1 MCGCASSSSPALPL
15 LILLFID
22 LSRAPSTSLQ
32 SLGATLLGGL
42 TTLQT
47 SLLVIDIALFDG
59 DFVIAILTLV
69 SLDAFRLS
77 KYLSQIDITWAYTVT
92 KSAFDTGLQ
101 PKFGCCRPSCALGEL
116 K

>member
-1 MCGCASSSSPALPL
+1 MCGCAPSFSPALPL
-15 LILLFID
+15 LILLCID
-22 LSRAPSTSLQ
+22 LRRAPSTSLQ
-32 SLGATLLGGL
+32 SLSATLLGGL
-42 TTLQT
+42 TALQT
-47 SLLVIDIALFDG
+47 SLLVIRIALFDG

-77 KYLSQIDITWAYTVT
+77 KYLSQIDIAWAHTVT

-101 PKFGCCRPSCALGEL
+101 PKFRCRRPCCALGEL